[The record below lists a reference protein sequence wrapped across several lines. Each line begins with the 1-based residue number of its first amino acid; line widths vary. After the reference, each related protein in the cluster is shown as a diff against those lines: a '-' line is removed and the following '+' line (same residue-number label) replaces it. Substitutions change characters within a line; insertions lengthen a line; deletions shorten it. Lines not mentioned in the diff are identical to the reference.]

1 VPDDPNLPRQIDTI
15 GKPPSLGDLLPHRS
29 GPPPEEQSRRRSFV
43 SPLTQRIL
51 AVNLVAPVLLVLG
64 LLYLDQYSNSLVAT
78 ELDAL
83 RIQGELIAASIGEGA
98 VVVDTENA
106 DFPVYTP
113 NGAVRIIDPDSAK
126 PLVRR
131 LAILAQVH
139 ARLFDRNAGLIV
151 DSQMLHG
158 PGGEVQVAELAPTE
172 GFLGRMFR
180 RIYDFTIGRFSY
192 ERRLQPYQE
201 WEGGNL
207 DAFPEIRRSLDI
219 GESTSAMRV
228 RPDGQ
233 KVLLVAVPVQFY
245 KQVVGTVLVSRAGTA
260 IDERLFEVR
269 RSILASFIWVLA
281 VTVLTSIYLAGTIGR
296 PVRRLARAAENVRAS
311 KRRQY
316 TIPDLSHRADEI
328 GDLSA
333 ALRDMTDSLWS
344 RMDAIERFAA
354 DVAHEIKNPLTSLRS
369 AVETVGRVK
378 DPEQQKRLIS
388 IIIDDVGRMDRLIS
402 DISDASR
409 LDAELSRAEP
419 SPVRLMPLLRA
430 LADVQNATDS
440 PEAPRAEIVMSDTG
454 APVPVDADPPQFVV
468 PGLEGRLGQ
477 VFRNLIGN
485 ARSFS
490 PPGGIITIRIKRIG
504 ARVEIAVEDQ
514 GPGLPEGKERAIF
527 ERFYTERPEGE
538 KFGTHSGLGLSISKQ
553 IVDAHRGI
561 IYAENIVD
569 ADKQVKGARFVVRL
583 PAEA

>member
-1 VPDDPNLPRQIDTI
+1 MPDDLNLPQQTETTS
-15 GKPPSLGDLLPHRS
+15 KPPSLGDLLPHRS
-29 GPPPEEQSRRRSFV
+29 GPPPEEPRRRRSFV

-51 AVNLVAPVLLVLG
+51 AVNLVAPALLVLG

-113 NGAVRIIDPDSAK
+113 NGAVRIIDADSAK

-139 ARLFDRNAGLIV
+139 ARLFDRNGGLIV
-151 DSQMLHG
+151 DSQLLNG

-180 RIYDFTIGRFSY
+180 RVYDFTVGRFSY

-201 WEGGNL
+201 WEGNI

-269 RSILASFIWVLA
+269 RSILASFMWVLA

-296 PVRRLARAAENVRAS
+296 PVRRLARAAENVRSS

-316 TIPDLSHRADEI
+316 TIPDLSNRSDEI

-344 RMDAIERFAA
+344 RLDAIERFAA
-354 DVAHEIKNPLTSLRS
+354 DVAHELKNPLTSLRS

-388 IIIDDVGRMDRLIS
+388 IIVDDVGRMDRLIS

-440 PEAPRAEIVMSDTG
+440 PDAPRVEIVMADTG
-454 APVPVDADPPQFVV
+454 APVPPDADSPVFVV

-485 ARSFS
+485 ASSFS
-490 PPGGIITIRIKRIG
+490 PPGGVITIRIKRSG
-504 ARVEIAVEDQ
+504 TRVEIAVEDQ
-514 GPGLPEGKERAIF
+514 GPGMPEGKERAIF

-561 IYAENIVD
+561 IYAENILD
-569 ADKQVKGARFVVRL
+569 ANKQVKGARFVVRL
-583 PAEA
+583 PTES